1 MTAVSPSRP
10 LDENSSQTARVDSI
24 AGVSYVLP
32 LRRTT
37 LEPDH
42 ELARY
47 LKMLA
52 TLVEVVVAD
61 GSPREVFAAHRL
73 LWDSTIRQVP
83 VTSRCLNGKV
93 AGVVDGACA
102 ASNEALIIAD
112 DDVRYDRESL
122 AAMAGLLVDHPLVRP
137 QNYFTPLPWHA
148 RWDSAR
154 SLLNR
159 ALGDDYPGTLGVQR
173 RALEKTGGYC
183 GAVLFE
189 NLELIRTLQAH
200 GFSQCRA
207 SDVFVRRLPPDARH
221 FWGQRIRQAYD
232 SRAQP
237 ARQLVELALAPL
249 AAAALRARR
258 PDLLVSAAGVCVGM
272 AELGRRR
279 GRAAG
284 VFPWPVSW
292 WAPVWVVER
301 AICSWLALLARMRG
315 GAVFGGARLR
325 TAAHPSR
332 TLIATGCPE
341 LVCSCHTGWRPT
353 RSTPRRDAP

>member
-1 MTAVSPSRP
+1 MTAGYPSRP
-10 LDENSSQTARVDSI
+10 VDENSSPNSPVDSI

-37 LEPDH
+37 LEPDLD
-42 ELARY
+42 LARY
-47 LKMLA
+47 LEMLA

-61 GSPREVFAAHRL
+61 GSPPEVFAAHRV
-73 LWDSTIRQVP
+73 LWDSAIRQVP
-83 VTSRCLNGKV
+83 VTSHCLNGKV
-93 AGVVDGACA
+93 AGVVDGAFT
-102 ASNEALIIAD
+102 ASHDSLVIAD

-122 AAMAGLLVDHPLVRP
+122 AAMAALLVDHPLVRP
-137 QNYFTPLPWHA
+137 QNYFAPLPWHA
-148 RWDSAR
+148 QWDSAR

-173 RALEKTGGYC
+173 RALEKAGGYC

-207 SDVFVRRLPPDARH
+207 SHVFVRRLPPDARH

-237 ARQLVELALAPL
+237 FRQLVELALAPL
-249 AAAALRARR
+249 AASALRARR
-258 PDLLVSAAGVCVGM
+258 PDLLVSAAGVSVGM

-279 GRAAG
+279 GQAAE
-284 VFPWPVSW
+284 VFPWWLSW
-292 WAPVWVVER
+292 WAPVWVAER
-301 AICSWLALLARMRG
+301 AICSWFALLASMRG

-332 TLIATGCPE
+332 SLSGTGCPQRA
-341 LVCSCHTGWRPT
+341 CSCRTPW
-353 RSTPRRDAP
+353 RSTPRSNAA